1 VALRP
6 QPELEDDMRTGIT
19 HLFIP
24 GPTNVPDT
32 VRMAMNVP
40 MQDQRAPDFGALQLG
55 LIADLRPV
63 FGTTDAAV
71 MLFPGSGTAAWES
84 ALTNTLSPGD
94 RVLMARHGQFSTLWV
109 DMAQRMGLD
118 VDVVDVDWGEGAPV
132 DIFAARLAADKT
144 HAIKGVFVTHNETA
158 TGVTSDVP
166 GVRAAMDA
174 VGHPAMLFVD
184 GVSSIG
190 SIPFHMNAWG
200 VDLAITG
207 SQKGL
212 MCPAGLGILAASARA
227 LEAAKTATGRRCYL
241 DFSDM
246 LKMNADGY
254 FPYTPPTQLLHG
266 MRVALDRINAEGLEN
281 VFARHTRLAEGVR
294 LGVHAWGLAP
304 AAARPNLF
312 SDTVTAIR
320 VPDTIDAREVIRVGY
335 TRYNTSFGSGLARLA
350 GKVFRIGHLGDL
362 NEGMVLTALS
372 VAELSLHAAGY
383 RVTFGSGVA
392 AAQSHFAETHET
404 ARMAAE

>member
-1 VALRP
+1 
-6 QPELEDDMRTGIT
+6 MRTGIT

-24 GPTNVPDT
+24 GPTNVPDP

-63 FGTTDAAV
+63 FGTRDAAV
-71 MLFPGSGTAAWES
+71 MLFPGSGTAAWEA

-118 VDVVDVDWGEGAPV
+118 VDVVDLDWGEGVPAET
-132 DIFAARLAADKT
+132 FAARLTADRE
-144 HAIKGVFVTHNETA
+144 HRIKGVFVTHNETA
-158 TGVTSDVP
+158 TGVTSDVAS
-166 GVRAAMDA
+166 VRAAMDA
-174 VGHPAMLFVD
+174 VRHPAMLYVD

-190 SIPFHMNAWG
+190 SIPFRMDDWG

-241 DFSDM
+241 DFGDM
-246 LKMNADGY
+246 LRMNADGY

-266 MRVALDRINAEGLEN
+266 MRVALDRIRAEGIEN
-281 VFARHTRLAEGVR
+281 VYARHARLAEGVR
-294 LGVHAWGLAP
+294 RGVFAWGLKP
-304 AAARPNLF
+304 AAARPDLF

-320 VPDTIDAREVIRVGY
+320 VPETVDAREVIRVGY
-335 TRYNTSFGSGLARLA
+335 ARYNTSFGSGLARLA

-362 NEGMVLTALS
+362 NEGMVLTALA
-372 VAELSLHAAGY
+372 VAELSLHAAGA
-383 RVTFGSGVA
+383 RVEFGAGVA
-392 AAQSHFAETHET
+392 AAQAHFAGTADT

>member
-1 VALRP
+1 
-6 QPELEDDMRTGIT
+6 MRTGIT

-55 LIADLRPV
+55 LIADLRPI
-63 FGTTDAAV
+63 FGTRDAAV
-71 MLFPGSGTAAWES
+71 MLFPGSGTAAWEA

-109 DMAQRMGLD
+109 DMAERMGLD
-118 VDVVDVDWGEGAPV
+118 VDVVDLDWGEGVPTE
-132 DIFAARLAADKT
+132 IFAARLAADRD
-144 HAIKGVFVTHNETA
+144 HRIKGVFVTHNETA
-158 TGVTSDVP
+158 TGVTSDVAS
-166 GVRAAMDA
+166 VRAALDA
-174 VGHPAMLFVD
+174 VRHPAMLYAD

-190 SIPFHMNAWG
+190 SIPFRMDDWG

-241 DFSDM
+241 DFGDM
-246 LKMNADGY
+246 LRMNADGY

-266 MRVALDRINAEGLEN
+266 MRVALDRIKAEGIEN
-281 VFARHTRLAEGVR
+281 VYARHARLAEGVR
-294 LGVHAWGLAP
+294 RGVFAWGLMP
-304 AAARPNLF
+304 AAARPDLY

-320 VPDTIDAREVIRVGY
+320 VPETVDAREVIRVGY
-335 TRYNTSFGSGLARLA
+335 SRYNTSFGSGLARLA

-362 NEGMVLTALS
+362 NEGMVLTALA
-372 VAELSLHAAGY
+372 VAELSLHAAGA
-383 RVTFGSGVA
+383 RVEFGAGVA
-392 AAQSHFAETHET
+392 AAQAHFAGT
-404 ARMAAE
+404 AVTSRMAAE

>member
-1 VALRP
+1 
-6 QPELEDDMRTGIT
+6 MRTGIT

-55 LIADLRPV
+55 LIADLRPI
-63 FGTTDAAV
+63 FGTRDAAV
-71 MLFPGSGTAAWES
+71 MLFPGSGTAAWEA

-109 DMAQRMGLD
+109 DMAERMGLD
-118 VDVVDVDWGEGAPV
+118 VDVVDLDWGEGVPTE
-132 DIFAARLAADKT
+132 IFAARLAADRD
-144 HAIKGVFVTHNETA
+144 HRIKGVFVTHNETA
-158 TGVTSDVP
+158 TGVTSDVAS
-166 GVRAAMDA
+166 VRAALDA
-174 VGHPAMLFVD
+174 VRHPAMLYVD

-190 SIPFHMNAWG
+190 SIPFRMDDWG

-241 DFSDM
+241 DFGDM
-246 LKMNADGY
+246 LRMNADGY

-266 MRVALDRINAEGLEN
+266 MRVALDRIKAEGIEN
-281 VFARHTRLAEGVR
+281 VYARHARLAEGVR
-294 LGVHAWGLAP
+294 RGVFAWGLMP
-304 AAARPNLF
+304 AAARPDLY

-320 VPDTIDAREVIRVGY
+320 VPETVDAREVIRVGY
-335 TRYNTSFGSGLARLA
+335 SRYNTSFGSGLARLA

-362 NEGMVLTALS
+362 NEGMVLTALA
-372 VAELSLHAAGY
+372 VAELSLHAAGA
-383 RVTFGSGVA
+383 RVEFGAGVA
-392 AAQSHFAETHET
+392 AAQAHFAGTAVT

>member
-1 VALRP
+1 
-6 QPELEDDMRTGIT
+6 MRTGIT

-24 GPTNVPDT
+24 GPTNVPDP

-63 FGTTDAAV
+63 FGTRDAAV
-71 MLFPGSGTAAWES
+71 MLFPGSGTAAWEA

-118 VDVVDVDWGEGAPV
+118 VDVVDLDWGEGVPTEA
-132 DIFAARLAADKT
+132 FAARLAADRE
-144 HAIKGVFVTHNETA
+144 HRIKGVFVTHNETA
-158 TGVTSDVP
+158 TGVTSDVAS
-166 GVRAAMDA
+166 VRAAMDA
-174 VGHPAMLFVD
+174 VRHPAMLYVD

-190 SIPFHMNAWG
+190 SIPFRMDDWG

-241 DFSDM
+241 DFGDM
-246 LKMNADGY
+246 LRMNADGY
-254 FPYTPPTQLLHG
+254 FPYTPPTQILHG
-266 MRVALDRINAEGLEN
+266 MRVALDRIRAEGIEN
-281 VFARHTRLAEGVR
+281 VYARHARLAEGVR
-294 LGVHAWGLAP
+294 RGVFAWGLKP
-304 AAARPNLF
+304 AAARPDLF

-320 VPDTIDAREVIRVGY
+320 VPETVDAREVIRVGY
-335 TRYNTSFGSGLARLA
+335 GRYNTSFGSGLARLA

-362 NEGMVLTALS
+362 NEGMVLTALA
-372 VAELSLHAAGY
+372 VAELSLHAAGA
-383 RVTFGSGVA
+383 RVEFGAGVA
-392 AAQSHFAETHET
+392 AAQAHFAGTADT